1 MVRCAMPI
9 LRPRPT
15 PLLAELVV
23 QPPLD
28 HPAVDFLRERGF
40 EPQMAFVGTSAEG
53 QMADEHDRF
62 HKRRVHERQRY
73 HAFWMHPMGLL
84 AQVDCF
90 RMNGQWLLN
99 ECSLHGM
106 ERVSNGAVFS
116 GAPDTKAYQQADG
129 STVLVWQAQYQAGS
143 LHLMERGWGWAHQ
156 AKERDALLGFSEWE
170 GVQGGRVLPLRLHS
184 LLMDWSGV
192 PMKETV
198 SSPLARDALAS
209 LRVVKATSSLERELS
224 RHVAGATM
232 GPSLAFWQR
241 VFREGLN
248 TPLWQ
253 LEESGALPARLP
265 PTVRAILNQ
274 GQGVFA
280 HESRTLQL
288 FHRALGRTFGVLP
301 LPVSFSQ
308 AEHERLK
315 RWFTWTQMPS
325 EQLFQ
330 GGGTLGL
337 HEKVQGADFLDLL
350 CGMPFDATTHA
361 KAQGLLEAMPQ
372 DILEHRLANEDAL
385 GMNLTLRLVGLG
397 CCAPMDGKEDEI
409 EAALGIPVGFSLLN
423 ELASRVSSQHFS
435 LETSQWSA
443 GSLMLRIGGLEELEH
458 QQAGFHRHFLG
469 WVDRVGL
476 EFSGDL
482 VFPHAEGVLRESLL
496 GLRLDRLKELVATAR
511 AAGHPD
517 FSMDCQP
524 EDIAALKGL
533 VNPLRARALQNA
545 LPGAKAP
552 LARHRF

>member
-1 MVRCAMPI
+1 MVRWAMPT

-40 EPQMAFVGTSAEG
+40 EPQMAFVGRSAEG
-53 QMADEHDRF
+53 QMADEHDRL
-62 HKRRVHERQRY
+62 HKRRIHERQRY

-129 STVLVWQAQYQAGS
+129 STVLVWQAQDQTGS
-143 LHLMERGWGWAHQ
+143 LHLMERVWGWAHQ

-170 GVQGGRVLPLRLHS
+170 GVQGGRVVPLRLHA
-184 LLMDWSGV
+184 LLMDWSDV

-198 SSPLARDALAS
+198 SSPLARDALAA

-301 LPVSFSQ
+301 LPASFSQ

-315 RWFTWTQMPS
+315 QWFSWTQLPS
-325 EQLFQ
+325 QQLFRD
-330 GGGTLGL
+330 GVPPDLYG
-337 HEKVQGADFLDLL
+337 KVQGADFLDLL
-350 CGMPFDATTHA
+350 CGLPFDASTHA
-361 KAQGLLEAMPQ
+361 KAKGLLDAMPQ
-372 DILEHRLANEDAL
+372 DVLERRLSAEDAL

-397 CCAPMDGKEDEI
+397 CCAPLDGKEDEI
-409 EAALGIPVGFSLLN
+409 EAALDIPVGFALLN
-423 ELASRVSSQHFS
+423 ELAERVQPQHFS

-443 GSLMLRIGGLEELEH
+443 GALLLRIGGVSDLEH
-458 QQAGFHRHFLG
+458 QQAGFHRHFLE
-469 WVDRVGL
+469 WVARLGL
-476 EFSGDL
+476 EFSGEI
-482 VFPHAEGVLRESLL
+482 VFPHASGVLREPLM
-496 GLRLDRLKELVATAR
+496 GLCLARLKELVATAR
-511 AAGHPD
+511 SVGHPD
-517 FSMDCQP
+517 FAIDCQP
-524 EDIAALKGL
+524 EDITALKGL
-533 VNPLRARALQNA
+533 VNPLRARSLENA
-545 LPGAKAP
+545 LPAAKAP
-552 LARHRF
+552 LAHHRF